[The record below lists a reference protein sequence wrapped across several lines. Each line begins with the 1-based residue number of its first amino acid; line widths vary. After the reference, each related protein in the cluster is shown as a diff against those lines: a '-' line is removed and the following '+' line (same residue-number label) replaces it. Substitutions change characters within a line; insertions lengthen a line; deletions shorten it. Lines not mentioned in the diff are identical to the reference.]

1 MKIFIR
7 SLLKLFFGAG
17 FLIILLA
24 GNSFGQDCPVFRIK
38 EVKNVVDDGNNGKV
52 VVRINASK
60 LYNQDNFQIRQK
72 QNQVT
77 GSIGYNVDIKVTRN
91 QLEISGL
98 KKSVD
103 LYLDEYVIL
112 FSDKSCNN
120 SEIVEVVTFKIK

>member
-103 LYLDEYVIL
+103 MYLDEYVIL

>member
-91 QLEISGL
+91 QLEINGL

-103 LYLDEYVIL
+103 MYLDEYVIL